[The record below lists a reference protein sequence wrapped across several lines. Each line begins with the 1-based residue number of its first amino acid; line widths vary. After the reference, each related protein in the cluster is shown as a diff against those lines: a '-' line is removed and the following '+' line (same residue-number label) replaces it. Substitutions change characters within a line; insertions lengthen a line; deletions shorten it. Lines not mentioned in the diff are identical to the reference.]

1 MGRKTETEPETEA
14 LETETETE
22 TETIFACPDSEIRKL
37 RVTRIYLNRNLKK
50 KSDQRGIIRCPIYC
64 YRMFLFLF
72 IFCIHFVIRSLLEA
86 RQLIAPS
93 YKYL

>member
-14 LETETETE
+14 LETETERASLLVARYGNWESQRFTE
-22 TETIFACPDSEIRKL
+22 QKQ
-37 RVTRIYLNRNLKK
+37 KK